1 MGGKLTKKTPPL
13 PAVFSGCPE
22 RKERRK
28 RNGHPKLLFGPKV
41 QRRENVGGSLKTLG
55 PIKSNDFHPLTNRN
69 IIHKKQFVKYF
80 VKFFSKFIF
89 WEFFLGKGAITTRL
103 NLFKKSNIIRMLNW
117 KTNKTI
123 GEIS

>member
-1 MGGKLTKKTPPL
+1 MGENCTATQTTKFSPKGAGRNVDKKTPPL

-28 RNGHPKLLFGPKV
+28 RNGHPKLMFGPKV

-69 IIHKKQFVKYF
+69 IIHKKRFVKYF
-80 VKFFSKFIF
+80 VKKFF
-89 WEFFLGKGAITTRL
+89 
-103 NLFKKSNIIRMLNW
+103 
-117 KTNKTI
+117 
-123 GEIS
+123 